1 MRSVVVPTTAYVG
14 WHCTAPRPVRSAT
27 AQQLSRRPHKHPH
40 PWQRHVP
47 RITRCRATLDDQ
59 APGDDDAAA
68 AAAFETSCGV
78 VAPLPAEQAEV
89 DYLGESTIGDLH
101 FVQAPATPTT
111 SRTRPVI
118 DLGDP
123 DKVLATPFADLKA
136 ATADVMQGLSIF
148 DDASTYPDGNP
159 LRAVFCSRTLNL
171 RSIQAIGIQL

>member
-1 MRSVVVPTTAYVG
+1 MRTTTTVG
-14 WHCTAPRPVRSAT
+14 LHQAARPVSASSAT
-27 AQQLSRRPHKHPH
+27 TRTLPRWPRSNSKCTRLHQLS
-40 PWQRHVP
+40 
-47 RITRCRATLDDQ
+47 RCRATLDDQ
-59 APGDDDAAA
+59 SPPDDDDAA

-101 FVQAPATPTT
+101 FVQAPTT
-111 SRTRPVI
+111 STSATRPRI

-136 ATADVMQGLSIF
+136 ATADVLQGLSIF
-148 DDASTYPDGNP
+148 NDASTYPDGNP

-171 RSIQAIGIQL
+171 RSIQAIGRGCAFL